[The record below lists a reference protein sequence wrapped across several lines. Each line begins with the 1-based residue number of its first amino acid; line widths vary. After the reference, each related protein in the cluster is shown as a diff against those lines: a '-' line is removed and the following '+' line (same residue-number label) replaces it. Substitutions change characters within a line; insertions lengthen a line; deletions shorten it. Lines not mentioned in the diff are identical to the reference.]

1 MLALRGGSSGIES
14 IQILTVL
21 FAIISVIFWRSL
33 LKILLMIAAM
43 LLVVLITS
51 GAIALLEGLH
61 HLVK

>member
-1 MLALRGGSSGIES
+1 MLALRGGSSGIDS